1 MKKVIINDKGKV
13 DQGVSKTDNK
23 IHSKIKGKDPSIKY
37 IKKKKGKQ
45 RKTKTKT
52 KKIRPKYKHKN
63 KTTHIKKH
71 ATNQTKTTLEKSI
84 ESKTEVD

>member
-45 RKTKTKT
+45 RKTTK
-52 KKIRPKYKHKN
+52 N
-63 KTTHIKKH
+63 
-71 ATNQTKTTLEKSI
+71 NQTQIQTQKQNNPYKKARHQPNKNHVRKINRKQNGGRLER
-84 ESKTEVD
+84 

>member
-1 MKKVIINDKGKV
+1 MINDKGKV

-45 RKTKTKT
+45 RKTKTK
-52 KKIRPKYKHKN
+52 KKQSDPN
-63 KTTHIKKH
+63 
-71 ATNQTKTTLEKSI
+71 TNTKTKQPI
-84 ESKTEVD
+84 